1 MIAVLLATAALAWE
15 SEPAALSFADDNP
28 VFVTFAY
35 DTGYLP
41 SQSDPISVRFSV
53 TPTGGVSA
61 SFDAVSQLSWPPVLT
76 HEVGGVAGSGTLE
89 VDAEVEIVAEV
100 YLNLWIWAG
109 SIPLWA
115 QKVQLEGRT
124 DFEPLARDGTSA
136 EVTVADPGLVPP
148 FSFDINVITG
158 IDLSLDVAAY
168 PELVSTLAGTG
179 VTTTNADGAS
189 WTQLTEGAGAAAV
202 MAAGRP
208 SELALNTT
216 YDAATTN
223 RLSLVLEPSASLDT
237 WIGNFQLLSFP
248 IPITLVDLA
257 ETRHLAAPAYAHP
270 LPALVAPESTSD
282 LGIVDVGDLANLALP
297 LPNAGL
303 LPVDG
308 SLSIVGDPAFTVFPD
323 AIFIPPNGLDGV
335 VVTFTPSR
343 VGAHQA
349 ELVITSNDPTTPE
362 LRLPLFGE
370 GAAPPGSVDDTGAP
384 ADDDGPPDQVV
395 TSAADVA
402 GCGCQSAPA
411 PAVPALGLLTFAL
424 LRRRAART
432 R

>member
-1 MIAVLLATAALAWE
+1 MIAALLASTAWAWE
-15 SEPAALSFADDNP
+15 SDPAPLSFADDNP

-41 SQSDPISVRFSV
+41 SQSDPISVRFSI
-53 TPTGGVSA
+53 TPTGGVST
-61 SFDAVSQLSWPPVLT
+61 SFDAVSELSWPPVLT
-76 HEVGGVAGSGTLE
+76 HAIVGSPGTGTLE
-89 VDAEVEIVAEV
+89 VDAEVDIVAEV

-109 SIPLWA
+109 SVPLWA

-124 DFEPLARDGTSA
+124 DFDPLALGGAPT

-168 PELVSTLAGTG
+168 PELMSTLAGTG
-179 VTTTNADGAS
+179 VTTTNADGAT
-189 WTQLTEGAGAAAV
+189 WTQQTEGAGVAAT

-208 SELALNTT
+208 AELALTTT
-216 YDAATTN
+216 YDATATN

-248 IPITLVDLA
+248 IPITLVDLV
-257 ETRHLAAPAYAHP
+257 ETRHLDAPAYAHP
-270 LPALVAPESTSD
+270 LPALVAPESTAD
-282 LGIVDVGDLANLALP
+282 LGVVAVGDLANLALP

-323 AIFIPPNGLDGV
+323 GIYIPPNGLDGV

-370 GAAPPGSVDDTGAP
+370 GSAPPGAPDDTGAP

-395 TSAADVA
+395 TSAADLA
-402 GCGCQSAPA
+402 GCGCQSTRAPAA
-411 PAVPALGLLTFAL
+411 PAVGLISLLL
-424 LRRRAART
+424 LRRRAGRAR
-432 R
+432 